1 MNKPT
6 QTWQELAEELRM
18 EIEQWQNPVF
28 ETMMGPLPKNITD
41 PILEEAY
48 NEAYADEHLLENPF
62 QVLNENITE
71 QIEEE
76 FKIKTNEN
84 KSKS

>member
-1 MNKPT
+1 MSNKT

-18 EIEQWQNPVF
+18 EIEQWQNPIF
-28 ETMMGPLPKNITD
+28 ESMMGPLPQNITD
-41 PILEEAY
+41 PILE
-48 NEAYADEHLLENPF
+48 EAYADEHLLENPY

-76 FKIKTNEN
+76 FKPKQDD
-84 KSKS
+84 

>member
-18 EIEQWQNPVF
+18 EIEQWQNPIF
-28 ETMMGPLPKNITD
+28 ESMMGPLPQNITD

-48 NEAYADEHLLENPF
+48 AEEHLLENPY

-76 FKIKTNEN
+76 FKVKTNEN
-84 KSKS
+84 ESKS

>member
-18 EIEQWQNPVF
+18 EIEQWQNPIF
-28 ETMMGPLPKNITD
+28 ETMMGPLPQNITD

-48 NEAYADEHLLENPF
+48 AEEHLLENPY

-76 FKIKTNEN
+76 FKVKTNEN
-84 KSKS
+84 ESKS

>member
-1 MNKPT
+1 MNNKT

-18 EIEQWQNPVF
+18 EIEQWQNPIF
-28 ETMMGPLPKNITD
+28 ESMMGPLPQNITD
-41 PILEEAY
+41 PILEK
-48 NEAYADEHLLENPF
+48 AYADEHLLENPY

-76 FKIKTNEN
+76 FKPKQDD
-84 KSKS
+84 

>member
-1 MNKPT
+1 MSNKT

-18 EIEQWQNPVF
+18 EIEQWQNPIF
-28 ETMMGPLPKNITD
+28 ESMMGPLPQNITD
-41 PILEEAY
+41 QILE
-48 NEAYADEHLLENPF
+48 EAYADEHLLENPY

-76 FKIKTNEN
+76 FKPKQDD
-84 KSKS
+84 

>member
-18 EIEQWQNPVF
+18 EIEQWQNPIF
-28 ETMMGPLPKNITD
+28 ETMMGPLPQNITD

-48 NEAYADEHLLENPF
+48 AEEHLLENPF

-76 FKIKTNEN
+76 FKVKTNEN
-84 KSKS
+84 ESKS

>member
-18 EIEQWQNPVF
+18 EIEQWQNRIF
-28 ETMMGPLPKNITD
+28 ESMMGPLPQNITN
-41 PILEEAY
+41 PILE
-48 NEAYADEHLLENPF
+48 EAYADEHLLENPY

-76 FKIKTNEN
+76 FKVKTNEN
-84 KSKS
+84 ESKS

>member
-1 MNKPT
+1 MTKLN

-48 NEAYADEHLLENPF
+48 AEEHLLENPY

-76 FKIKTNEN
+76 FKPKNNEN
-84 KSKS
+84 KS

>member
-18 EIEQWQNPVF
+18 EIEQWQNPIF
-28 ETMMGPLPKNITD
+28 ETMMGPLPQNITD
-41 PILEEAY
+41 PILE
-48 NEAYADEHLLENPF
+48 EAYADEHLLENPF

-76 FKIKTNEN
+76 FKVKTNEN
-84 KSKS
+84 ESKS

>member
-1 MNKPT
+1 MKN

-18 EIEQWQNPVF
+18 EIEQWQNPIF
-28 ETMMGPLPKNITD
+28 ESMMGPLPQNITD
-41 PILEEAY
+41 QILEEAY
-48 NEAYADEHLLENPF
+48 SNEHLLENPH

-76 FKIKTNEN
+76 FKPKQDD
-84 KSKS
+84 

>member
-28 ETMMGPLPKNITD
+28 ETMMGPLPQNITD
-41 PILEEAY
+41 SILE
-48 NEAYADEHLLENPF
+48 EAYADEHLLENPF

-76 FKIKTNEN
+76 FKVKTNEN
-84 KSKS
+84 ESKS

>member
-18 EIEQWQNPVF
+18 EIEQWQNPIF
-28 ETMMGPLPKNITD
+28 ESMMGPLPQNITD
-41 PILEEAY
+41 PILE
-48 NEAYADEHLLENPF
+48 EAYADEHLLENPF

-76 FKIKTNEN
+76 FKVKTNEN
-84 KSKS
+84 ESKS

>member
-1 MNKPT
+1 MSKKT

-18 EIEQWQNPVF
+18 EIEQWQNPIF
-28 ETMMGPLPKNITD
+28 ESMMGPLPQNITD
-41 PILEEAY
+41 QILE
-48 NEAYADEHLLENPF
+48 EAYADEHLLENPY

-76 FKIKTNEN
+76 FKPK
-84 KSKS
+84 KDD